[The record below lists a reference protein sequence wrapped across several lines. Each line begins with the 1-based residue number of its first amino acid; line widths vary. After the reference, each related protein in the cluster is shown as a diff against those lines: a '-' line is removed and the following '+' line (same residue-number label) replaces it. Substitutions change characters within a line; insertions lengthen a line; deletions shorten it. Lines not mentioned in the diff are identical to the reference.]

1 MISALKSL
9 NQSEQALVLVKT
21 LQQAYKDS
29 LFLTAKNLLG
39 YNEITEYTHGEM
51 IRCLQSASKQKL
63 ICVPRGCFKS
73 SIGSVSYPIW
83 LLVNNPNLRI
93 LLDSEL
99 YENSKNFLR
108 EIKAHL
114 QSDNFI
120 NVFGDW
126 RSRTWNEG
134 EIIINT
140 RTINKKEASIT
151 CGGVGTQKTSQHYEV
166 IIADD
171 LNSTSNSNTIENR
184 MKIIDHFR
192 RYTSL
197 LEPDGTLVIIGTR
210 YADTDVIGYILEEE
224 GIDDHSI

>member
-1 MISALKSL
+1 MIQALKGL
-9 NQSEQALVLVKT
+9 NKNEQTSVITNALQL
-21 LQQAYKDS
+21 AYKQS
-29 LFLTAKNLLG
+29 LFLTAKHLLG
-39 YNEITEYTHGEM
+39 YREITERTHGE
-51 IRCLQSASKQKL
+51 IIECLQSASKQKL

-83 LLVNNPNLRI
+83 LLMNNPDLRI
-93 LLDSEL
+93 LIDSEL

-114 QSDNFI
+114 QSDDFI

-126 RSRTWNEG
+126 KSSTWNEG
-134 EIIINT
+134 EIIIKPRT
-140 RTINKKEASIT
+140 RNKKEASIT
-151 CGGVGTQKTSQHYEV
+151 CGGIGTQKTSQHYEV

-171 LNSTSNSNTIENR
+171 LNSQKNSLTIENR

-197 LEPDGTLVIIGTR
+197 LEPDGTLVVIGTR
-210 YADTDVIGYILEEE
+210 YASDDCIGYILQEE
-224 GIDDHSI
+224 GLDFDIG